1 MSLRVRLK
9 IASLT
14 NPSLRLAFAIEKNNV
29 GAIERELRN
38 GADPNFQTLE
48 GATMLMAA
56 VANGHHK
63 SAKAPLVGGADPNRI
78 SQFGNTV
85 MDLAADAS
93 DADAVVM
100 LLEYGAL
107 PSEKLAGRGS
117 QAPVVG
123 SDEPEAV
130 TAAPA
135 PAPVVAEDA
144 VRAFATALG
153 DFVWET
159 DPECNL
165 TYLTGGVAGQGNPEK
180 FLGRAPW
187 ELPGIDPEETT
198 WAQFRID
205 VSERQPLRAAAYRQE
220 MANGAFRFFEI
231 NGAPQFGGDGEL
243 TGYRG
248 IGRDITDWFVRDEE
262 PNSEWEAE
270 RKEYETLLT
279 QQGEKLEKLERASA
293 GKPGGG
299 ASAANL
305 KKLLDERADEFQKE
319 QAERKRLESEL
330 AAQRDLIEEMVGER
344 TEELQKE
351 VDEGHDEVDKH
362 KRLSGEMAAQC
373 DDLKTLVAAGAAQLE
388 TTTTER
394 DTLQVSVE
402 EVTQSLQK
410 VTGERQS
417 AEARLAEAIQSAKA
431 AAKAHAGALKSET
444 ETHATALEG
453 EKEAHASALK
463 GETEKRAR
471 VDKELSEARDQFNAQ
486 SGQLE
491 EQTVAR
497 QCLEEDLAALRAA
510 SEKELS
516 ETKAALE
523 AAIESKTQFLAAIG
537 QQIQSHLGAGA
548 DGTAEP
554 DADAED
560 QDGDTK
566 VTPLR
571 RARGGK

>member
-14 NPSLRLAFAIEKNNV
+14 NPALRLVFAVEKNDV
-29 GAIERELRN
+29 GAIAHELRN
-38 GADPNFQTLE
+38 GADPNFLTTE

-56 VANGHHK
+56 VASGHGE
-63 SAKAPLVGGADPNRI
+63 AARALLEGGADPNRV
-78 SQFGNTV
+78 SRFGNTV
-85 MDLAADAS
+85 MDLAGNAS
-93 DADAVVM
+93 DADSVVM

-107 PSEKLAGRGS
+107 PSEKLAGR
-117 QAPVVG
+117 QAQASG
-123 SDEPEAV
+123 NSGE
-130 TAAPA
+130 
-135 PAPVVAEDA
+135 AEDA
-144 VRAFATALG
+144 VRDFATALG

-231 NGAPQFGGDGEL
+231 NGAPQFGDDGAL
-243 TGYRG
+243 IRYRG
-248 IGRDITDWFVRDEE
+248 IGRDITDWFARDEKL
-262 PNSEWEAE
+262 NSAWEAE

-279 QQGEKLEKLERASA
+279 QQSEKLEKLERASA

-510 SEKELS
+510 SEKELGGT
-516 ETKAALE
+516 EAALE

>member
-1 MSLRVRLK
+1 MSLRVREK

-14 NPSLRLAFAIEKNNV
+14 NPSLRLSFAIEKNDV
-29 GAIERELRN
+29 AAIERQLRN

-56 VANGHHK
+56 IANGHREA
-63 SAKAPLVGGADPNRI
+63 AKALLEGGADPNRI

-107 PSEKLAGRGS
+107 PSEKLPGRRS
-117 QAPVVG
+117 QAPDG
-123 SDEPEAV
+123 GDEPEAA

-135 PAPVVAEDA
+135 VAVAQDP
-144 VRAFATALG
+144 VRAFAAALG

-187 ELPGIDPEETT
+187 ELPGVDPEETT

-279 QQGEKLEKLERASA
+279 QQSEKLEQLERASA
-293 GKPGGG
+293 GKPAGG

-319 QAERKRLESEL
+319 QAERKRLEAEL

-344 TEELQKE
+344 TGKLQKE
-351 VDEGHDEVDKH
+351 VDKGRDEVDKH

-373 DDLKTLVAAGAAQLE
+373 DDFKSQVAAGAAQLE

-394 DTLQVSVE
+394 DTLRVSVE
-402 EVTQSLQK
+402 EVTRSFQK
-410 VTGERQS
+410 VTGERQG

-431 AAKAHAGALKSET
+431 AAETHAGALQSET
-444 ETHATALEG
+444 EAHAAALES
-453 EKEAHASALK
+453 EKEAHASARK
-463 GETEKRAR
+463 RETEKRAR
-471 VDKELSEARDQFNAQ
+471 VEKELSEARDQFNTQ

-510 SEKELS
+510 AEKELS

-523 AAIESKTQFLAAIG
+523 AAIESKTQFLVAMG
-537 QQIQSHLGAGA
+537 QQIQSHLGAE
-548 DGTAEP
+548 GTAEP
-554 DADAED
+554 KADAEN
-560 QDGDTK
+560 QGGDTK

-571 RARGGK
+571 RARAGK

>member
-1 MSLRVRLK
+1 VREK

-14 NPSLRLAFAIEKNNV
+14 NPALRLVFAVEKNDV
-29 GAIERELRN
+29 GAIAHELRN
-38 GADPNFQTLE
+38 GADPNFLTTE

-56 VANGHHK
+56 VASGHGE
-63 SAKAPLVGGADPNRI
+63 AARALLEGGADPNRV
-78 SQFGNTV
+78 SRFGNTV
-85 MDLAADAS
+85 MELAGNAS
-93 DADAVVM
+93 DADSVVM

-107 PSEKLAGRGS
+107 PSEKLAGR
-117 QAPVVG
+117 QAQASG
-123 SDEPEAV
+123 NSGE
-130 TAAPA
+130 
-135 PAPVVAEDA
+135 AEDA
-144 VRAFATALG
+144 VRDFATALG

-159 DPECNL
+159 DAECKL
-165 TYLTGGVAGQGNPEK
+165 TYLTGGVAGQGDPEK

-187 ELPGIDPEETT
+187 ELPGIDAEEAT
-198 WAQFRID
+198 WTQFCDDI
-205 VSERQPLRAAAYRQE
+205 SERQPLRAAAYRQE
-220 MANGAFRFFEI
+220 MADGEFRFFEI
-231 NGAPQFGGDGEL
+231 NGAPQFGDDGAL
-243 TGYRG
+243 IRYRG
-248 IGRDITDWFVRDEE
+248 IGRDITDWFARDEKL
-262 PNSEWEAE
+262 NSAWEAE

-279 QQGEKLEKLERASA
+279 QQSEKLEKLERASA

-373 DDLKTLVAAGAAQLE
+373 DDLKTLVAAGAAQLK

-491 EQTVAR
+491 EPTVAR